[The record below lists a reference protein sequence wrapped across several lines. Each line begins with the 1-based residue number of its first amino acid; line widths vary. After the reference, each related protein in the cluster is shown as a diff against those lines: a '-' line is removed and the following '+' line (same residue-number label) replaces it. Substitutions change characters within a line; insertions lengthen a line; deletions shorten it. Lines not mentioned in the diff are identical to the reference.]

1 MSFDV
6 TWAIIPEILMG
17 RSVES
22 EKSRSGRYRTENR
35 SVGDFPLNDPVE
47 TPSSVVQNLANRFAI
62 GVSVPESVS

>member
-1 MSFDV
+1 
-6 TWAIIPEILMG
+6 MG

-22 EKSRSGRYRTENR
+22 EKSRSGCYRTENR